1 MVWAVVAVVLVVVV
15 VSGALLASARRTR
28 RLQRQFGPE
37 YGRTVAQVGEQHAAE
52 EELLERTKRREQLA
66 IVPLSE
72 DDQRVFS
79 QRWKATQARFVDE
92 PATAVEDADRLIGDV
107 MGVRGYPVEN
117 FEQQAAVVSVDHPD
131 VVAEYRAGHRLAE
144 ANGRQQASTEDLRQ
158 AMVHYRALFERLV
171 AATDH
176 QSDAAES
183 PQAPQPEVTQ

>member
-1 MVWAVVAVVLVVVV
+1 MVWAVFAVVLVVVV

-28 RLQRQFGPE
+28 QLQRRFGPE
-37 YGRTVAQVGEQHAAE
+37 YGRTVAEVGEQHAAE
-52 EELLERTKRREQLA
+52 EELLQRTKRRERFA

-72 DDQRVFS
+72 HDQRMFS

-117 FEQQAAVVSVDHPD
+117 FEQQAADVSVDHPD
-131 VVAEYRAGHRLAE
+131 VVAEYRAGHRLA
-144 ANGRQQASTEDLRQ
+144 GVSDHRQASTEDLRQ

-171 AATDH
+171 TATD
-176 QSDAAES
+176 QPPEARES
-183 PQAPQPEVTQ
+183 AQPRQPQVTQ

>member
-1 MVWAVVAVVLVVVV
+1 MVWAVVAIVLVIIV

-37 YGRTVAQVGEQHAAE
+37 YGRTLAQVGDQQAAE
-52 EELLERTKRREQLA
+52 EELLERTKRRQQLV

-72 DDQRVFS
+72 HEQAVFS

-107 MGVRGYPVEN
+107 MCVRGYPVEN
-117 FEQQAAVVSVDHPD
+117 FEQQAADVSVDHPD
-131 VVAEYRAGHRLAE
+131 VVAEYRAGHLLAQ
-144 ANGRQQASTEDLRQ
+144 ANTRQQASTEDLRQ

-171 AATDH
+171 SATGH
-176 QSDAAES
+176 QSAAEA
-183 PQAPQPEVTQ
+183 PQAEQREVTQ

>member
-1 MVWAVVAVVLVVVV
+1 

-37 YGRTVAQVGEQHAAE
+37 YGRTVAQIGEQHAAE

-72 DDQRVFS
+72 HDQQVFS

-117 FEQQAAVVSVDHPD
+117 FEQQAADVSVDHPD

-144 ANGRQQASTEDLRQ
+144 ANSRQQASTEDLRQ

-171 AATDH
+171 AATGQ
-176 QSDAAES
+176 QSEATES
-183 PQAPQPEVTQ
+183 PQGPQPEVTQ